1 MPETW
6 VAGHVFNEEYVFA
19 CEESD
24 LILCV
29 FAGVCR
35 SVCVCVCVC
44 VCGCVVCVC
53 VSVCVSVCVCSATFW
68 HELLVCNWASQPS
81 LVQSISVSTLH
92 THTQTIPAS
101 THTTPSSV
109 PPLSWLNS
117 SFSGGHISHC
127 TGSVADWISLL
138 RRCQRERQ
146 PIVRGMQ
153 EGLHQHREDPGE
165 NRGDRVCVCVCVC

>member
-53 VSVCVSVCVCSATFW
+53 VCVCVSVCVCSATFW

-81 LVQSISVSTLH
+81 LAAFLVLDRPEERITGINDTRVR
-92 THTQTIPAS
+92 
-101 THTTPSSV
+101 TPSRV
-109 PPLSWLNS
+109 APLS
-117 SFSGGHISHC
+117 
-127 TGSVADWISLL
+127 T
-138 RRCQRERQ
+138 
-146 PIVRGMQ
+146 
-153 EGLHQHREDPGE
+153 
-165 NRGDRVCVCVCVC
+165 